1 MDYIEY
7 TNDTHDLNESLE
19 DFLLQDHEI
28 SDRELNKIYKYHQ
41 YGGYRNIKFLELT
54 NLSSTIFMIFFIQVI
69 FRCTDY
75 TGLGDINNQLEV
87 NQESKYIWDYIDL
100 RKMWGT
106 SFFNIC
112 FLIIFG
118 VYIFLR
124 ILTILDGLR
133 QYRGV
138 KKYLHNKLNLLDRDL
153 EKMKW
158 SQICDRLET
167 ILHLNSYEI
176 HAKMLRKENISIHIF
191 DSAINKFVFSKLMEW
206 NLTFCIIN
214 PILNN
219 LCHNKLDY
227 MDSADEREEDTSEF
241 LQSDLKISSKSNIKF
256 MYKSKIKSKCVFNL
270 VVLAYLT
277 FIFMPFLIIYSFF
290 FTFLKYAERYY
301 HDPSKIALRHWSL
314 ASHWKIRYYNELPHL
329 LEERLSKSGKYS
341 KQYLDNFQNLILKY
355 TCNFITLV
363 CSSLFIS
370 LVILSVYNENIL
382 LHLHISKDKH
392 VLWYLGILASIIAVA
407 RNISKGKNNLKYE
420 TDTYFRKIESVYPL
434 LNTRRYN
441 ISKDKIKLDE
451 EKKGILCQ
459 QYVYQFKTLLLECFS
474 VLWVPFCLIYL
485 ANYVEN
491 IIEKIEKKI
500 NYDSRVGFI
509 TKSGNFRNLSKNSN
523 LKTLLSFKEFR
534 NNFPA
539 WGANIEIYKLGE
551 MSFLKPEKLDANS
564 QEENLDYKKV
574 GNRKPQESIFNT
586 SLKSGLSIL

>member
-54 NLSSTIFMIFFIQVI
+54 NLGSTIFMIFFIQVI
-69 FRCTDY
+69 FRCIDY
-75 TGLGDINNQLEV
+75 EGLGKINNHMEGEF
-87 NQESKYIWDYIDL
+87 NSKYIWDYIDL
-100 RKMWGT
+100 RKIWNT

-112 FLIIFG
+112 FLLIFG

-138 KKYLHNKLNLLDRDL
+138 KQYLNDKLNLLDRDL

-158 SQICDRLET
+158 RDVCSRMENVLNI
-167 ILHLNSYEI
+167 NSYEI
-176 HAKMLRKENISIHIF
+176 HAKMMRKENISIHVF
-191 DSAINKFVFSKLMEW
+191 DSSINKFVFSKLMEW

-214 PILNN
+214 PILSN
-219 LCHNKLDY
+219 LSHNKLDY
-227 MDSADEREEDTSEF
+227 METISREQEEASEF
-241 LQSDLKISSKSNIKF
+241 LESNLKISSKSNLKF
-256 MYKSKIKSKCVFNL
+256 LYKSQIQRKCVFNL
-270 VVLAYLT
+270 LVLAFLT
-277 FIFMPFLIIYSFF
+277 YIFMPFLIIYSFF

-329 LEERLSKSGKYS
+329 LEERLGKSGKYA

-355 TCNFITLV
+355 TCNFITLI

-370 LVILSVYNENIL
+370 LVVLSVYNENIL
-382 LHLHISKDKH
+382 LHLHISQDKH
-392 VLWYLGILASIIAVA
+392 VLWYLGILASIIAVS
-407 RNISKGKNNLKYE
+407 RNISKSKNILKYE

-441 ISKDKIKLDE
+441 ICSDKMKLDY
-451 EKKGILCQ
+451 EKKNILCQ
-459 QYVYQFKTLLLECFS
+459 QYVFQFKTLLLECFS

-491 IIEKIEKKI
+491 IIEKVEKFI
-500 NYDSRVGFI
+500 NYDSRIGFI
-509 TKSGNFRNLSKNSN
+509 SKSSNFHNLNKNSN

-534 NNFPA
+534 NNYPS
-539 WGANIEIYKLGE
+539 WGANIEIYKVGN
-551 MSFLKPEKLDANS
+551 MSFLKPEKLDFNS
-564 QEENLDYKKV
+564 TNENLENKRV
-574 GNRKPQESIFNT
+574 NQRRVQESIFKT
-586 SLKSGLSIL
+586 SLNSGLSIF